1 MKLRTERIPIYVLII
16 IAVFAAGI
24 CCLALSIRQKSYAPY
39 FGSKIA
45 AAKSTRQIMDRI
57 KDKQNAE
64 GIVIDP
70 INDPSQTGLIGF
82 QHSLITTEYGELEAK
97 LTSLNPN
104 FAALIVQLLSEAG
117 VKPGDGVAIS
127 FSGSFPAL
135 NLSVIAACEALNLKP
150 VIITSVGASMWGAND
165 PNFTYLDQEKFLFD
179 NGLIK
184 YRTRSASIGGVEDL
198 GRGLS
203 PEGRDLIEKAIARNG
218 LDEIKVQDLNGS
230 VRSRMEIYLNSA
242 PPSEFRAFINVGGGA
257 AALGDV
263 DLPSGNIK
271 PSPDLLN
278 WGVAGE
284 FLRRG
289 VPVINIS
296 DINRLARTYDLP
308 IAPIPLPPVG
318 RGKLFYDF
326 RYSVPL
332 AAILAAIMLI
342 IIFIILRLDVD
353 YYLKKIFKK
362 GA

>member
-1 MKLRTERIPIYVLII
+1 MKLRTERIPAYILII
-16 IAVFAAGI
+16 IAAFAAGLGF
-24 CCLALSIRQKSYAPY
+24 LALCTREKSYAADY
-39 FGSKIA
+39 GSKIA
-45 AAKSTRQIMDRI
+45 AAQSTRRIMDRI
-57 KDKQNAE
+57 KEKQNAE
-64 GIVIDP
+64 GVVIDP
-70 INDPSQTGLIGF
+70 INDPSQTGLIGS

-104 FAALIVQLLSEAG
+104 FAALIVQLLTEAG
-117 VKPGDGVAIS
+117 VKSGDGVAIS

-135 NLSVIAACEALNLKP
+135 NLAVIAACEALNLKP
-150 VIITSVGASMWGAND
+150 LIITSVGASMWGAND

-179 NGLIK
+179 NGFIK

-203 PEGRDLIEKAIARNG
+203 PEGRELIAKAITRNG
-218 LDEIKVQDLNGS
+218 LDEIKAQNLEGSVQD
-230 VRSRMEIYLNSA
+230 RMGIYMNSA
-242 PPSEFRAFINVGGGA
+242 PPAGYRAFVNVGGGA
-257 AALGDV
+257 AALGGV
-263 DLPSGNIK
+263 DLPSGIIEPNQNI
-271 PSPDLLN
+271 LN
-278 WGVAGE
+278 RGVAGE

-289 VPVINIS
+289 VPVINLS
-296 DINRLARTYDLP
+296 DINRLARIHNLP

-332 AAILAAIMLI
+332 AAVLAAIMLF

-353 YYLKKIFKK
+353 HYLKKIFKK